1 MTYKP
6 LDEMTAARRI
16 IPVLLLVAVA
26 AVILCSVT
34 AHAKTAHAAEMIS
47 SMDAL
52 SVIELA
58 ATNPGACKT
67 LIIANCLFATIH
79 DKTSSRFGE
88 MSPQARVYCGDEST
102 GVMAVF
108 GLKSPENPVY
118 ITGYVI
124 SKVRFNQYASRDA
137 CVIMDLTYLQWLVR

>member
-1 MTYKP
+1 
-6 LDEMTAARRI
+6 MTAARRI
-16 IPVLLLVAVA
+16 IPVLLLLALAAVAVA
-26 AVILCSVT
+26 FCSVT
-34 AHAKTAHAAEMIS
+34 EHAKTAHAGQLIS

-58 ATNPGACKT
+58 STNPKACKT

-79 DKTSSRFGE
+79 DKTSPHYGA
-88 MSPQARVYCGDEST
+88 MSPQARVYCGNENS

-124 SKVRFNQYASRDA
+124 SKARFQQYASRDA

>member
-1 MTYKP
+1 
-6 LDEMTAARRI
+6 MTAARRI
-16 IPVLLLVAVA
+16 IPALLILAALAIVL
-26 AVILCSVT
+26 CTVT
-34 AHAKTAHAAEMIS
+34 AHAKNGHTSEMIS

-58 ATNPGACKT
+58 STNPGACKT
-67 LIIANCLFATIH
+67 LVIANCLFATIH
-79 DKTSSRFGE
+79 DKTSPRFGE

-124 SKVRFNQYASRDA
+124 SKVRFAQYATRDA